1 MTVLLE
7 CKNISIEYGDFKV
20 LDNINL
26 KIKEGE
32 KLAIVGNNGGGKTT
46 LANIIYGSIKAEGSV
61 KWFKKNTR
69 IGYMK
74 QATDYVKGYDALSG
88 GEKTKKLLTEVLY
101 GNYDMLIL
109 DEPTNHL
116 DYLGVEW
123 LVKSIKKF
131 KGTVL
136 IISHDRYFLDKCVN
150 RIIEIE
156 DKKITEYNGN
166 YSFYREKKNKDYED
180 ALHEYKNQEAKKAAI
195 NKQIDELKRWS
206 QKAHRDSTKKAKTA
220 GCKMGVKEFY
230 RAKAK
235 KKDIQ
240 VKSKIKKLEKLNT
253 EGIDKPKEEDKII
266 FKIREAEK
274 TGSVVLR
281 AENISKSYDNKVIFN
296 KSSFYIKRNEKIGLY
311 GVNGCGKTTLV
322 KAILG
327 ELNIDGSLYI
337 NKDSRIGYISQEVI
351 GLDEEKSII
360 DIFPKE
366 DRKSLGDIITKL
378 DLLGFKKDTL
388 NRKIKVLSL
397 GEKMKLKILSMIEED
412 CDILILDEPTN
423 HIDLHVR
430 EQLES
435 VLVNYT
441 GTILL
446 VTHDRYM
453 LEKVCDK
460 LLVFKD
466 NTISRWE
473 YGINEYLD
481 KINNTKKEKSEEQL
495 IILNNKISCVLS
507 ELSMCQIGSERYMEL
522 DKEYKELILEKRS
535 LLSYYNK

>member
-32 KLAIVGNNGGGKTT
+32 KLGLVGNNGGGKTT

-101 GNYDMLIL
+101 GNYDM
-109 DEPTNHL
+109 
-116 DYLGVEW
+116 
-123 LVKSIKKF
+123 
-131 KGTVL
+131 
-136 IISHDRYFLDKCVN
+136 
-150 RIIEIE
+150 
-156 DKKITEYNGN
+156 
-166 YSFYREKKNKDYED
+166 
-180 ALHEYKNQEAKKAAI
+180 
-195 NKQIDELKRWS
+195 
-206 QKAHRDSTKKAKTA
+206 
-220 GCKMGVKEFY
+220 
-230 RAKAK
+230 
-235 KKDIQ
+235 
-240 VKSKIKKLEKLNT
+240 
-253 EGIDKPKEEDKII
+253 
-266 FKIREAEK
+266 
-274 TGSVVLR
+274 
-281 AENISKSYDNKVIFN
+281 
-296 KSSFYIKRNEKIGLY
+296 
-311 GVNGCGKTTLV
+311 
-322 KAILG
+322 
-327 ELNIDGSLYI
+327 
-337 NKDSRIGYISQEVI
+337 
-351 GLDEEKSII
+351 
-360 DIFPKE
+360 
-366 DRKSLGDIITKL
+366 
-378 DLLGFKKDTL
+378 
-388 NRKIKVLSL
+388 
-397 GEKMKLKILSMIEED
+397 
-412 CDILILDEPTN
+412 LILDEPTN

-495 IILNNKISCVLS
+495 IIF
-507 ELSMCQIGSERYMEL
+507 
-522 DKEYKELILEKRS
+522 
-535 LLSYYNK
+535 SYYNK

>member
-220 GCKMGVKEFY
+220 GCKMGV
-230 RAKAK
+230 A
-235 KKDIQ
+235 
-240 VKSKIKKLEKLNT
+240 
-253 EGIDKPKEEDKII
+253 
-266 FKIREAEK
+266 
-274 TGSVVLR
+274 
-281 AENISKSYDNKVIFN
+281 
-296 KSSFYIKRNEKIGLY
+296 
-311 GVNGCGKTTLV
+311 
-322 KAILG
+322 
-327 ELNIDGSLYI
+327 
-337 NKDSRIGYISQEVI
+337 
-351 GLDEEKSII
+351 
-360 DIFPKE
+360 
-366 DRKSLGDIITKL
+366 
-378 DLLGFKKDTL
+378 
-388 NRKIKVLSL
+388 
-397 GEKMKLKILSMIEED
+397 
-412 CDILILDEPTN
+412 
-423 HIDLHVR
+423 
-430 EQLES
+430 
-435 VLVNYT
+435 
-441 GTILL
+441 
-446 VTHDRYM
+446 
-453 LEKVCDK
+453 
-460 LLVFKD
+460 
-466 NTISRWE
+466 
-473 YGINEYLD
+473 
-481 KINNTKKEKSEEQL
+481 
-495 IILNNKISCVLS
+495 
-507 ELSMCQIGSERYMEL
+507 
-522 DKEYKELILEKRS
+522 
-535 LLSYYNK
+535 